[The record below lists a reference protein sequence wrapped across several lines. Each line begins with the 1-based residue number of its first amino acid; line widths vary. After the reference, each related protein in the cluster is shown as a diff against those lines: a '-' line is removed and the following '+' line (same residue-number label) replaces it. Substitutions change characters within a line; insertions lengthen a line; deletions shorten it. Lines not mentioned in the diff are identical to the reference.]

1 MSGANAP
8 APGTVLAG
16 KYRVERA
23 LGQGGMGIVLAVHDE
38 LLDRPT
44 AIKLLAPSQV
54 TNERSVER
62 FVREARA
69 AAKLQS
75 EHVTRIYEV
84 GQLEHGMPYIAM
96 ELLMGADLASVLA
109 KEGALPIDVAVDYL
123 LQAIDAVAEAHALG
137 IVHRDLKPSNLFLAQ
152 RSDQTSTVKVLDF
165 GIAKTVGR
173 AEAGELKLT
182 STSAV
187 LGSPAYMSPE
197 QIKTPQGVDARTDIW
212 ALGVTLYELVST
224 RSPFDADTASQ
235 LLARIIE
242 HEIIPLRSVRPD
254 APPELEAIV
263 MRCMSHRPEGRY
275 AHVGELA
282 RALAPFGSG
291 KQQRSIDRAQ
301 MLLAKAGETPSPGR
315 TSGAE
320 NASAPTVAGP
330 GPSTP
335 HPGGQTGAW
344 GSTSAGDDGKRRRV
358 AMIGGALGVLVAGM
372 LALGLA
378 FFQRTST
385 VSTAQEAPA
394 ATEAASQ
401 PPIAPAPVSPAPASA
416 SAPAVSSAAPPA
428 TAPQP
433 SPAPS
438 PHRRPKKPRDR
449 PEDPLHLNDRH

>member
-254 APPELEAIV
+254 APPGLEGIV

-291 KQQRSIDRAQ
+291 KQQRSIDRAE
-301 MLLAKAGETPSPGR
+301 MLLAKAGEISSPGR
-315 TSGAE
+315 TSGAGV
-320 NASAPTVAGP
+320 ATAPTVAGP
-330 GPSTP
+330 GPSAP

-344 GSTSAGDDGKRRRV
+344 GSTSAGDEGKRKRV

-372 LALGLA
+372 LALGAAL
-378 FFQRTST
+378 FQRTSS

-394 ATEAASQ
+394 AAASP
-401 PPIAPAPVSPAPASA
+401 PPIASASVGLPLASA
-416 SAPAVSSAAPPA
+416 SASVPSSVPLVAPVPPPSAAPLPY
-428 TAPQP
+428 
-433 SPAPS
+433 
-438 PHRRPKKPRDR
+438 RRPKKPRDR